1 MSCDLLYNSILA
13 VEVHI
18 ESRRMDAG
26 SSLDTTDQNATNDQ
40 SGLESNDHVI
50 MKQDHLLKDIHTL
63 VNVYYKL

>member
-1 MSCDLLYNSILA
+1 
-13 VEVHI
+13 
-18 ESRRMDAG
+18 MDTDP
-26 SSLDTTDQNATNDQ
+26 SLDTIDQNATNDQ

>member
-1 MSCDLLYNSILA
+1 MSCDFFLYFKILA
-13 VEVHI
+13 GNA
-18 ESRRMDAG
+18 ESKRMDTG
-26 SSLDTTDQNATNDQ
+26 PSLDTIDQNATNDQ